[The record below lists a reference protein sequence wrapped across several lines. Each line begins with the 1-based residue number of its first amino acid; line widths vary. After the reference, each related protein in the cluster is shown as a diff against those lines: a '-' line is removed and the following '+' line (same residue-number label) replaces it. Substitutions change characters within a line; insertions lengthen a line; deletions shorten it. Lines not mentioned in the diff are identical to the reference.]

1 MGFEFLFAMLYVLV
15 ATMLFIAT
23 LSMVK
28 QFGFIYCLRTLILA
42 IIIVAIMIGV
52 FMVFAN
58 IILLIL
64 MKMLIMWLVMS

>member
-1 MGFEFLFAMLYVLV
+1 MEVLIIAVIVVAVTLFTA
-15 ATMLFIAT
+15 I

-42 IIIVAIMIGV
+42 IIIVSITTGV

-64 MKMLIMWLVMS
+64 MKMLIMWLVVV

>member
-1 MGFEFLFAMLYVLV
+1 MEVLIIAVIVVAVTLFTA
-15 ATMLFIAT
+15 I

-28 QFGFIYCLRTLILA
+28 QFGFIYCLRTLIIA

-64 MKMLIMWLVMS
+64 MKMLIMWLVVV